1 MGSIW
6 ERRMSIA
13 DAMDSL
19 ALDTTFSAE
28 KNCDFVFAIAYEHD
42 SIDANQLL
50 YEMAHFNFATF
61 VVRGFD
67 MEVVRDREISQFRV
81 AGFGSY
87 DEAHAYARRLYADKA
102 LQPFLRKGRTLL
114 ISARNLALLGV
125 QLSYNDYQLFFE
137 QHFVPLDLP
146 DNLPVEQAAPPVEQH
161 YEDEYSP
168 EELERLQQGGAED
181 DGSDDGGEWY

>member
-1 MGSIW
+1 
-6 ERRMSIA
+6 
-13 DAMDSL
+13 
-19 ALDTTFSAE
+19 
-28 KNCDFVFAIAYEHD
+28 
-42 SIDANQLL
+42 
-50 YEMAHFNFATF
+50 MAHFNFAAF

-81 AGFGSY
+81 SGFSSY
-87 DEAHAYARRLYADKA
+87 DEVHAYARRLYAEKS
-102 LQPFLRKGRTLL
+102 LQPFLQKGRTLL
-114 ISARNLALLGV
+114 ISAHNLGLLGV

-161 YEDEYSP
+161 YEDEYTP